1 MAVNSGSAGTT
12 ISFQDLQDAYG
23 GEHPI
28 SLSEYARG
36 GGEVPNTVGVSA
48 IDGTTFSG
56 TGDDTVGEVCVNVDT
71 NTLVVAASGS
81 GTASDTVGV
90 FDVDV
95 TQVQAGG
102 LIANG
107 NNDVNF
113 NSASTSLGTGGT
125 VYTVTVPDNC
135 PYLQFFSI
143 RGTGDSVLQSASVTN
158 ETTGMSHTFASG
170 NLVSATVEY
179 QGPVFTNNDGTD
191 LTGGAPFGINPQAF
205 PGGISAGD
213 VLRHNSNGF
222 FFAVGS
228 CTYRPRTGG
237 VSNQSALFDT
247 VFTNN
252 DDSQTIT
259 LNSSSTGGALSY
271 TPGQSRT
278 VIDNSSSTSWSLSYG
293 GVTDYDIQFINNT
306 GGVSNQS
313 ALFDTVFTNNDDSQT
328 ITLNSSSTGGA
339 LSYTPGQSRT
349 VIDNSSSTSW
359 SLSYGGVTDYDIQ
372 FINNTGG
379 SFDIDSG
386 STGGARTLSTGT
398 TEVATAV
405 SSPSWT
411 FESEVIDGSGSDDT
425 CLGGIEVDSTQVTLL
440 AAGSASGSADNSNA
454 AGFNVDVTTTST
466 NAGVTATLSQLQLV
480 IPAGQVDF
488 TLVFTPFTG
497 QNINILF
504 TTGSFNTTGL
514 SFEHAGFGGP
524 VGPGRA
530 GWFYFPN
537 QNPGGVGASFT
548 IRVTGTISSQYT
560 WQSFASAGNG
570 GITENDGTL
579 TLTNNAITDTSHDIS
594 FTNNT
599 GQTVTLTSGSTGGA
613 QTYTNGQTRQVADD
627 VDSSSWS
634 LAYNAIT
641 GFDISITNDYDLPIQ
656 LDADTTGLSADATLN
671 ADGTLQIVDDA
682 ASNSWSIVTNGVSS
696 EEDANTN
703 IPSAIGVGN
712 PANIDLFNTPGNFAG

>member
-228 CTYRPRTGG
+228 CTYRPR
-237 VSNQSALFDT
+237 
-247 VFTNN
+247 
-252 DDSQTIT
+252 
-259 LNSSSTGGALSY
+259 
-271 TPGQSRT
+271 
-278 VIDNSSSTSWSLSYG
+278 
-293 GVTDYDIQFINNT
+293 T

>member
-1 MAVNSGSAGTT
+1 MAVNSGSSGTT

-228 CTYRPRTGG
+228 CTYRPR
-237 VSNQSALFDT
+237 
-247 VFTNN
+247 
-252 DDSQTIT
+252 
-259 LNSSSTGGALSY
+259 
-271 TPGQSRT
+271 
-278 VIDNSSSTSWSLSYG
+278 
-293 GVTDYDIQFINNT
+293 T

>member
-28 SLSEYARG
+28 YLSEYARG

-228 CTYRPRTGG
+228 CTYRPR
-237 VSNQSALFDT
+237 
-247 VFTNN
+247 
-252 DDSQTIT
+252 
-259 LNSSSTGGALSY
+259 
-271 TPGQSRT
+271 
-278 VIDNSSSTSWSLSYG
+278 
-293 GVTDYDIQFINNT
+293 T